1 MEFELNPW
9 LEQFTAAVSR
19 AFPERVVCIGLQ
31 GSRGRGEA
39 GPESD
44 IDMVVI
50 LDRLE
55 YGDLARYREAVAQ
68 LPHREL
74 LCGFVSG
81 REELLA
87 WEPSDLFT
95 FCHDTCPILGDLE
108 FLCGRFGRADA
119 ERAVWTGL
127 CSIYHGC
134 VHNSLHERDRDLLAG
149 LFKSAVFTLQ
159 TKHFL
164 ETGRFVRRHREL
176 AEALTGEERE
186 IVRRALAFRTGE
198 RPDLDQDGELLFR
211 WCRRL
216 LKG

>member
-19 AFPERVVCIGLQ
+19 AFPDRVVCIGLQ

-87 WEPSDLFT
+87 W
-95 FCHDTCPILGDLE
+95 
-108 FLCGRFGRADA
+108 
-119 ERAVWTGL
+119 
-127 CSIYHGC
+127 
-134 VHNSLHERDRDLLAG
+134 
-149 LFKSAVFTLQ
+149 
-159 TKHFL
+159 
-164 ETGRFVRRHREL
+164 
-176 AEALTGEERE
+176 
-186 IVRRALAFRTGE
+186 
-198 RPDLDQDGELLFR
+198 
-211 WCRRL
+211 
-216 LKG
+216 